1 MNDNALILT
10 SIKPTFKSND
20 LNKAT
25 DKLYELANKQISANV
40 AYEKTTTITRKAV
53 ASILADIEAR
63 KLYKD
68 DGLKSLAEY
77 GETIGLEKSLTHKL
91 ENAGRMLNSTD
102 ETVKDFSAKADWSK
116 LAILSSAD
124 ESDVAKA
131 IKDGTITTNSTSKD
145 VSNWKKQT
153 EDAKPKT
160 GKVLPQFH
168 VGLSLYT
175 EQGMRYVEYD
185 KTAVEDIPEIEGFV
199 FSTMKDKDGG
209 TLYYGMHPSLNI
221 MACYWKK
228 RVTADKPKAAN
239 KRDLS
244 TMSDDEL
251 EAELARRR
259 AEKSA
264 K

>member
-1 MNDNALILT
+1 METNLITLSET
-10 SIKPTFKSND
+10 RPMFKNED

-25 DKLYELANKQISANV
+25 SKLYELNTKENTAISA
-40 AYEKTTTITRKAV
+40 ATKTLTITRKAI
-53 ASILADIEAR
+53 ASVLADIEAR

-68 DGLKSLAEY
+68 DGFKSLAEY
-77 GETIGLEKSLTHKL
+77 GETIGLDKSLAHKL
-91 ENAGRMLNSTD
+91 ENAGRLLNSTD

-124 ESDVAKA
+124 QTDVAKA
-131 IKDGTITTNSTSKD
+131 IKDGTITTDSTSKE
-145 VSNWKKQT
+145 VSNWKKKT

-160 GKVLPQFH
+160 GKVLPQYH

-185 KTAVEDIPEIEGFV
+185 KTAIEDIPEIDGFI
-199 FSTMKDKDGG
+199 FSATKDKDGA
-209 TLYYGMHPSLNI
+209 TLYYGMHPNMNI

-228 RVTADKPKAAN
+228 RVTAEKSAKTN

-244 TMSDDEL
+244 GMTDDEL
-251 EAELARRR
+251 EAELARRK
-259 AEKSA
+259 AEKTA